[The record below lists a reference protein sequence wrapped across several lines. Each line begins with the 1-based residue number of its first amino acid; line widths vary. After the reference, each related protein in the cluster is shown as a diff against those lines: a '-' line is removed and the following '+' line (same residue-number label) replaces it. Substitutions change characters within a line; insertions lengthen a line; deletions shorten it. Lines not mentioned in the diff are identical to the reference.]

1 MDGVTRLA
9 ILAVCFGLG
18 ALGGFLF
25 SALSG
30 DSVELMDSLQQ
41 YFQSAGQG
49 GGLEPSLAATVWDL
63 VRWPL
68 AAFLLGLVPLGAVGV
83 PLLGGPKAPGPL
95 LTSLILSLLMAAVW
109 CAIFTVLIMNF
120 SRKAASAVCCILLFL
135 LIFGTALTV
144 YQVLDAPEFYPSLQ
158 LVDGEMVSEM
168 VRNPRYLQ
176 PDERKIYELLLDLDP
191 VGQAVQFTD
200 GTVTRPVQMALCSMG
215 IFAVTTAAGLALFR
229 RKDLK

>member
-1 MDGVTRLA
+1 MGVAVRRTGKRIGSATSLDGVTRLA

-30 DSVELMDSLQQ
+30 DSVELMDYLQQ

-83 PLLGGPKAPGPL
+83 PLLMGGRGFLLAFAAATFARLFHLPGVAAALAVFGVTLLVAVPVLFVVAEDAFRQSLSRLPGAPSVPIHWTERIQALAPCAGL
-95 LTSLILSLLMAAVW
+95 LVLAA
-109 CAIFTVLIMNF
+109 ALQQTVMPALF
-120 SRKAASAVCCILLFL
+120 SAVCARLLNL
-135 LIFGTALTV
+135 
-144 YQVLDAPEFYPSLQ
+144 
-158 LVDGEMVSEM
+158 
-168 VRNPRYLQ
+168 
-176 PDERKIYELLLDLDP
+176 
-191 VGQAVQFTD
+191 
-200 GTVTRPVQMALCSMG
+200 
-215 IFAVTTAAGLALFR
+215 
-229 RKDLK
+229 

>member
-1 MDGVTRLA
+1 MGVAVRRTGKRIGSATSLDGVTRLA

-30 DSVELMDSLQQ
+30 DSVELMDYLQQ

-83 PLLGGPKAPGPL
+83 PLLMGGRGFLLAFAAATFARLFHLPGVAAALAVFGVTLLVAVPVLFVVAADAFRQSLSRLPGAPSVPIHWTERIQALAPCAGL
-95 LTSLILSLLMAAVW
+95 LVLAA
-109 CAIFTVLIMNF
+109 ALQQTVMPALF
-120 SRKAASAVCCILLFL
+120 SAVCARLLNL
-135 LIFGTALTV
+135 
-144 YQVLDAPEFYPSLQ
+144 
-158 LVDGEMVSEM
+158 
-168 VRNPRYLQ
+168 
-176 PDERKIYELLLDLDP
+176 
-191 VGQAVQFTD
+191 
-200 GTVTRPVQMALCSMG
+200 
-215 IFAVTTAAGLALFR
+215 
-229 RKDLK
+229 

>member
-1 MDGVTRLA
+1 MAVRRTGKRIGSATSLDGVTRLA

-30 DSVELMDSLQQ
+30 DSVELMDYLQQ

-83 PLLGGPKAPGPL
+83 PLLMGG
-95 LTSLILSLLMAAVW
+95 
-109 CAIFTVLIMNF
+109 
-120 SRKAASAVCCILLFL
+120 R
-135 LIFGTALTV
+135 
-144 YQVLDAPEFYPSLQ
+144 
-158 LVDGEMVSEM
+158 
-168 VRNPRYLQ
+168 
-176 PDERKIYELLLDLDP
+176 
-191 VGQAVQFTD
+191 
-200 GTVTRPVQMALCSMG
+200 
-215 IFAVTTAAGLALFR
+215 
-229 RKDLK
+229 

>member
-1 MDGVTRLA
+1 MAVRRTGKRIGSATSWDGVTRLA

-30 DSVELMDSLQQ
+30 DSVELMDYLQQ

-83 PLLGGPKAPGPL
+83 PLLMGGRG
-95 LTSLILSLLMAAVW
+95 
-109 CAIFTVLIMNF
+109 
-120 SRKAASAVCCILLFL
+120 FL
-135 LIFGTALTV
+135 LAFAAATFARLFHLPGVAAALAVFGVTLLVAVPVLFVVAADAFRQSLSRLPGAPSVPIHWTERIQAL
-144 YQVLDAPEFYPSLQ
+144 APCA
-158 LVDGEMVSEM
+158 
-168 VRNPRYLQ
+168 
-176 PDERKIYELLLDLDP
+176 
-191 VGQAVQFTD
+191 GQIGRAECRESGYDRV
-200 GTVTRPVQMALCSMG
+200 
-215 IFAVTTAAGLALFR
+215 
-229 RKDLK
+229 

>member
-1 MDGVTRLA
+1 MGVAVRRTGKRIGSATSLDGVTRLA

-30 DSVELMDSLQQ
+30 DSVELMDYLQQ

-83 PLLGGPKAPGPL
+83 PLLRGGRGFLLAFAAATFARLFHLPGVAAALAVFGVTLLVAVPVLFVVAADAFRQSLSRLPGAPSVPIHWTERIQALAPCAGL
-95 LTSLILSLLMAAVW
+95 LVLAA
-109 CAIFTVLIMNF
+109 ALQQTVMPALF
-120 SRKAASAVCCILLFL
+120 SAVCARLLNL
-135 LIFGTALTV
+135 
-144 YQVLDAPEFYPSLQ
+144 
-158 LVDGEMVSEM
+158 
-168 VRNPRYLQ
+168 
-176 PDERKIYELLLDLDP
+176 
-191 VGQAVQFTD
+191 
-200 GTVTRPVQMALCSMG
+200 
-215 IFAVTTAAGLALFR
+215 
-229 RKDLK
+229 

>member
-1 MDGVTRLA
+1 MGVAVRRTGKRIGSATSWDGVTRLA

-30 DSVELMDSLQQ
+30 DSVELMDYLQQ

-83 PLLGGPKAPGPL
+83 PLLMGGRGFLLAFAAATFARLFHLPGV
-95 LTSLILSLLMAAVW
+95 AAALAAFGV
-109 CAIFTVLIMNF
+109 TVLLAVPVLF
-120 SRKAASAVCCILLFL
+120 VVAEDAFRQSLSRLPGAASPPVHWSDRARALAPCAGLLVLAVALQQTVMPALFSAVCARL
-135 LIFGTALTV
+135 LI
-144 YQVLDAPEFYPSLQ
+144 S
-158 LVDGEMVSEM
+158 
-168 VRNPRYLQ
+168 
-176 PDERKIYELLLDLDP
+176 
-191 VGQAVQFTD
+191 
-200 GTVTRPVQMALCSMG
+200 
-215 IFAVTTAAGLALFR
+215 
-229 RKDLK
+229 